1 MILWL
6 FKIVVEIKLII
17 IIGQKIKIM
26 NINHGNNC
34 ILVWHIDA
42 STSF

>member
-6 FKIVVEIKLII
+6 FKIVVERKLAI
-17 IIGQKIKIM
+17 IIGQEIKIM

-34 ILVWHIDA
+34 ISAWHIDA